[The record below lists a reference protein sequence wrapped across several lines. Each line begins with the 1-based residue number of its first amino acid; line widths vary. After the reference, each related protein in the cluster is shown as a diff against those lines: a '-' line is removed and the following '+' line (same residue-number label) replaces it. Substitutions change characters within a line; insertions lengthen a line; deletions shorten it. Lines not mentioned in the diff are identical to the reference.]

1 MSNLNENNMV
11 NNENDIMAEPDKK
24 KSILGS
30 TKKSKIINI
39 TALVILL
46 GVVVWCALYQT
57 GIIGAI

>member
-1 MSNLNENNMV
+1 MV